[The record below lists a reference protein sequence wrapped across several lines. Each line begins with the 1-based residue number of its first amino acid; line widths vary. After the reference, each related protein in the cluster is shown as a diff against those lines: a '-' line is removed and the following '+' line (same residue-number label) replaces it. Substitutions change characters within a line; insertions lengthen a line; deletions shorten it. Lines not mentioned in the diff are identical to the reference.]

1 MGREKSDAPTFWII
15 AGPNGSG
22 KSSLYGSNRDNIYG
36 NTSILDFFR
45 SFWIINPDLLASR
58 IRSNEKLGQRTA
70 NLEAV
75 KRIEAWLD
83 ASIKAHQSVG
93 VETVLSTDKY
103 RRLVKAAKKRGFE
116 VRLVYVILQTPE
128 LNVDR
133 VRLRVKKGGHPVPV
147 GKIRERWT
155 RSLRQLPWF
164 LNQADAA
171 LIFDNSSDLRLV
183 GRKEHGTTQFDPETP
198 DVLKRALPGFPWRG
212 PIKKKKR

>member
-1 MGREKSDAPTFWII
+1 MDRGKSNVPTFWII

-22 KSSLYGSNRDNIYG
+22 KSSLYGSSRENIYG

-58 IRSNEKLGQRTA
+58 IQLNERLGLRAA
-70 NLEAV
+70 NLKAV

-103 RRLVKAAKKRGFE
+103 RRLVRMAKKRGFE
-116 VRLVYVILQTPE
+116 IRLVYVILKTPD

-133 VRLRVKKGGHPVPV
+133 VRLRVKKGGHRVPI
-147 GKIRERWT
+147 GKIRERWA
-155 RSLRQLPWF
+155 RSLNQLPWF

-171 LIFDNSSDLRLV
+171 LIFDNSSSLRLV
-183 GRKEHGTTQFDPETP
+183 GRKESGIIQFDPETP
-198 DVLKRALPGFPWRG
+198 VALKQALPRFPWTVSA
-212 PIKKKKR
+212 KKKKR

>member
-1 MGREKSDAPTFWII
+1 MDRGKSDVPTFWII

-58 IRSNEKLGQRTA
+58 IRFNEKLGQRAA

-75 KRIEAWLD
+75 KRIESWLD

-103 RRLVKAAKKRGFE
+103 RRLVTAAKKRGFE

-133 VRLRVKKGGHPVPV
+133 VRLRVKK
-147 GKIRERWT
+147 
-155 RSLRQLPWF
+155 
-164 LNQADAA
+164 AA
-171 LIFDNSSDLRLV
+171 IACPLE
-183 GRKEHGTTQFDPETP
+183 K
-198 DVLKRALPGFPWRG
+198 
-212 PIKKKKR
+212 

>member
-1 MGREKSDAPTFWII
+1 MDREKSDAPTFWII

-58 IRSNEKLGQRTA
+58 IRFNERLGLRAA

-75 KRIEAWLD
+75 KRIESWLD

-103 RRLVKAAKKRGFE
+103 RRLVRIAKKRGFE

-133 VRLRVKKGGHPVPV
+133 VRLRVKKGGHRVPI
-147 GKIRERWT
+147 GKIKERWT
-155 RSLRQLPWF
+155 KSLRQLPWF

-183 GRKEHGTTQFDPETP
+183 GRKENGAIQFDPETP
-198 DVLKRALPGFPWRG
+198 DALKQALPGFPWRRS
-212 PIKKKKR
+212 IKKKK

>member
-1 MGREKSDAPTFWII
+1 MDRGKSDVPTFWII

-58 IRSNEKLGQRTA
+58 IQFNEKFGQRAA

-75 KRIEAWLD
+75 KRIESWLD

-103 RRLVKAAKKRGFE
+103 RRLVTTAKKRGFE

-128 LNVDR
+128 LNIDR
-133 VRLRVKKGGHPVPV
+133 VRLRVKKGGHRVPI

-155 RSLRQLPWF
+155 RSLKQLPWF

-183 GRKEHGTTQFDPETP
+183 GRKENGTIQFDPETP
-198 DVLKRALPGFPWRG
+198 DALKQALPEFPWHG
-212 PIKKKKR
+212 SIKKKKL

>member
-1 MGREKSDAPTFWII
+1 MGRVKSDIPTFWII

-58 IRSNEKLGQRTA
+58 IRFNEKLGQRTA

-75 KRIEAWLD
+75 KRIESWLD

-103 RRLVKAAKKRGFE
+103 RRLVRIAKKRGFE

-133 VRLRVKKGGHPVPV
+133 VRLRVKKGGHAVPIT
-147 GKIRERWT
+147 KIRERWT
-155 RSLRQLPWF
+155 RSLKQLPWF
-164 LNQADAA
+164 LGQADAA
-171 LIFDNSSDLRLV
+171 LIFDNSSNLRLV
-183 GRKEHGTTQFDPETP
+183 GRKENGTIQFDPETP
-198 DVLKRALPGFPWRG
+198 DALKQALPMFPWHG
-212 PIKKKKR
+212 SIKKKKL

>member
-1 MGREKSDAPTFWII
+1 MDRGKSDVPTFWII

-58 IRSNEKLGQRTA
+58 IQFNEKLGQRAA

-75 KRIEAWLD
+75 KRIESWLD

-103 RRLVKAAKKRGFE
+103 RRLVTTAKKRGFE

-128 LNVDR
+128 LNIDR
-133 VRLRVKKGGHPVPV
+133 VRLRVKKGGHRVPI

-155 RSLRQLPWF
+155 RSLKQLPWF

-183 GRKEHGTTQFDPETP
+183 GRKENGTIQFDPETP
-198 DVLKRALPGFPWRG
+198 DALKQALPEFPWHG
-212 PIKKKKR
+212 SIKKKKP

>member
-1 MGREKSDAPTFWII
+1 MGRAKAVF
-15 AGPNGSG
+15 N
-22 KSSLYGSNRDNIYG
+22 GSNRDNIYG

-58 IRSNEKLGQRTA
+58 IRFNEKLGQRVA

-75 KRIEAWLD
+75 KRIESWLD

-103 RRLVKAAKKRGFE
+103 RRLVTTAKKRGFE

-133 VRLRVKKGGHPVPV
+133 VRLRVKKGGHRVPI
-147 GKIRERWT
+147 GKIRERWSK
-155 RSLRQLPWF
+155 SLRQLPWF

-183 GRKEHGTTQFDPETP
+183 GRKENGTIQFDPETP
-198 DVLKRALPGFPWRG
+198 DALKRALPRFPWRG
-212 PIKKKKR
+212 SIKTKKL